1 MTPEPV
7 QLSDEDRERY
17 EWQLTV
23 PDFDE
28 NSQARLKGATV
39 LVSRCG
45 GLGSV
50 VAYELAAAG
59 VGRLVLAHAGLLKPG
74 DLNRQILMSDDW
86 IGKPR
91 VACAARRLLEFNP
104 GIEVIA
110 IDKNV
115 SESNATELVGMAD
128 LVVDCAPMFD
138 ERLAMNDAC
147 VAQGKPM
154 VECAI
159 YELQATITSIVPGK
173 TPCLRCLVPEP
184 PSAWKRE
191 FPVFGAVSGTAGCIA
206 AMEAIKLLTELG
218 TPLLGRLLSI
228 DLRSVSFEMTT
239 IARCADCLT
248 CGSTP

>member
-59 VGRLVLAHAGLLKPG
+59 VGRLVLAHAGLLEPG

-104 GIEVIA
+104 GIEVLA